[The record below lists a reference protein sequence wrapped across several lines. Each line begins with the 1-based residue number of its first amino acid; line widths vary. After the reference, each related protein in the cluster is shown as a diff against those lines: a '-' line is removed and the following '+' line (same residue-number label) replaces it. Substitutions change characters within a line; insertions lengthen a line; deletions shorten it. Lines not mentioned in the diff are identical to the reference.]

1 MQDNFAY
8 PEFITPVMKLWLKQ
22 YKAGDMHKITKIG
35 LFDWRFSP
43 DKRNPEKP
51 RRRPHLRNW
60 ETLIDSSFNIS
71 IYFFE
76 VDKDTL
82 HVFESS
88 GFSLAGQSIAKE
100 FILSDNHFEEKRILL
115 KYRR

>member
-1 MQDNFAY
+1 MQDNFPY
-8 PEFITPVMKLWLKQ
+8 PEFISPLMRLWLQQ
-22 YKAGDMHKITKIG
+22 YKSESMGKITKIG

-43 DKRNPEKP
+43 NKHKPEKP
-51 RRRPHLRNW
+51 RRRPHLKNW
-60 ETLIDSSFNIS
+60 ETLIDSSFSIC
-71 IYFFE
+71 IYFIE

-100 FILSDNHFEEKRILL
+100 FILTDNQFEEKRILL
-115 KYRR
+115 KMIR